1 MQSFCHPKLV
11 FLIQAYDSIFRK
23 VQKYLKDVSLISD
36 RQEWWNLYTE
46 GLISGFYI
54 DLFLLGVTPFDVMIG
69 IDVSTVDTSAFDT
82 LLLIQFY
89 FLFLFLMSFIVFI
102 VFAFD
107 ASGSAD
113 VFGLSDVSESVE
125 YFLKINR
132 LSIHLLLFYFIVL
145 YCKFIYSW

>member
-1 MQSFCHPKLV
+1 M
-11 FLIQAYDSIFRK
+11 
-23 VQKYLKDVSLISD
+23 KDVSLISD

-82 LLLIQFY
+82 LLLIQLY

-113 VFGLSDVSESVE
+113 VFGLSDVNESVE

>member
-1 MQSFCHPKLV
+1 M
-11 FLIQAYDSIFRK
+11 
-23 VQKYLKDVSLISD
+23 KDVSLISD

-46 GLISGFYI
+46 RLISGFYI

-132 LSIHLLLFYFIVL
+132 LSIHLLIFYFIVL

>member
-1 MQSFCHPKLV
+1 M
-11 FLIQAYDSIFRK
+11 
-23 VQKYLKDVSLISD
+23 KDVSLISD

>member
-1 MQSFCHPKLV
+1 M
-11 FLIQAYDSIFRK
+11 
-23 VQKYLKDVSLISD
+23 KDVSLISD

-113 VFGLSDVSESVE
+113 VLGLSDVSESVE

>member
-1 MQSFCHPKLV
+1 M
-11 FLIQAYDSIFRK
+11 
-23 VQKYLKDVSLISD
+23 KDVSLISD

-82 LLLIQFY
+82 LLLIQLY

>member
-1 MQSFCHPKLV
+1 M
-11 FLIQAYDSIFRK
+11 
-23 VQKYLKDVSLISD
+23 KDVSLISD
-36 RQEWWNLYTE
+36 RQEWWNFYTE

-54 DLFLLGVTPFDVMIG
+54 DLFLLDVTPFDVMIG

>member
-1 MQSFCHPKLV
+1 M
-11 FLIQAYDSIFRK
+11 
-23 VQKYLKDVSLISD
+23 KDVSLISD

-69 IDVSTVDTSAFDT
+69 IDVSTVDISAFDT

-125 YFLKINR
+125 
-132 LSIHLLLFYFIVL
+132 
-145 YCKFIYSW
+145 

>member
-1 MQSFCHPKLV
+1 M
-11 FLIQAYDSIFRK
+11 
-23 VQKYLKDVSLISD
+23 KDVSLISD

-132 LSIHLLLFYFIVL
+132 LSIHLLLSYFIVL

>member
-1 MQSFCHPKLV
+1 M
-11 FLIQAYDSIFRK
+11 
-23 VQKYLKDVSLISD
+23 KDVSLISD

-132 LSIHLLLFYFIVL
+132 LSIHLLLFYFIAL

>member
-1 MQSFCHPKLV
+1 M
-11 FLIQAYDSIFRK
+11 
-23 VQKYLKDVSLISD
+23 KDVSLISD

-113 VFGLSDVSESVE
+113 VFGLSDVNESVE

>member
-1 MQSFCHPKLV
+1 M
-11 FLIQAYDSIFRK
+11 
-23 VQKYLKDVSLISD
+23 KDVSLISD

-132 LSIHLLLFYFIVL
+132 LSIHLLIFYFIVL